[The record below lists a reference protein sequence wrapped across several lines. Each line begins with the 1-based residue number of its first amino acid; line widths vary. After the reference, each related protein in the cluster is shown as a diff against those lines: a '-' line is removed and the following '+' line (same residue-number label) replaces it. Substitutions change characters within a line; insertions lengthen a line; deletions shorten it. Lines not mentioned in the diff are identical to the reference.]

1 MVRPCDVC
9 DKLINI
15 ENVHKFFLTLV
26 NDIQLNNHF
35 ELNYC
40 NKCNLYFSDSNSCQ
54 DDYNK
59 YYMNF
64 NNYKKDSYC
73 QDKDDKCFFYLC
85 QKLNDNIKTILDY
98 GSGNGQLSK
107 LLSNKFNIEQFDIGM
122 DKNTNKY
129 DCLVLSHVLEHIYDL
144 NSFIEKISD
153 NINDNGLLY
162 IEVPNAEFYD
172 KIVDI
177 CPLQEIN
184 LEHINFFSK
193 YSLNKL
199 LVKHNYTCVSIED
212 DYFLLK
218 NMKYYVIRGL
228 FKKSS
233 QNLSITTYIKNG
245 LMKINEINFHNL
257 KKYKSI
263 YIYGCGQFL
272 FKIFDKI
279 QTNCNILNI
288 IDDNMCYLNLKI
300 KNVEIINFEL
310 LKDKIVKDDVILLT
324 TLIHDENIKRKLH
337 TLSMSVN
344 IIDIM
349 TL

>member
-1 MVRPCDVC
+1 MFGIITR
-9 DKLINI
+9 LR
-15 ENVHKFFLTLV
+15 T
-26 NDIQLNNHF
+26 
-35 ELNYC
+35 Y
-40 NKCNLYFSDSNSCQ
+40 
-54 DDYNK
+54 
-59 YYMNF
+59 
-64 NNYKKDSYC
+64 
-73 QDKDDKCFFYLC
+73 
-85 QKLNDNIKTILDY
+85 
-98 GSGNGQLSK
+98 
-107 LLSNKFNIEQFDIGM
+107 
-122 DKNTNKY
+122 
-129 DCLVLSHVLEHIYDL
+129 IYDL
-144 NSFIEKISD
+144 NSFIEKISG

-263 YIYGCGQFL
+263 YIYIWMWS
-272 FKIFDKI
+272 IFI
-279 QTNCNILNI
+279 
-288 IDDNMCYLNLKI
+288 
-300 KNVEIINFEL
+300 
-310 LKDKIVKDDVILLT
+310 
-324 TLIHDENIKRKLH
+324 
-337 TLSMSVN
+337 
-344 IIDIM
+344 
-349 TL
+349 